1 MFGRKKKKQS
11 KDMTYFYLDALK
23 NKQIPVLVLD
33 PKWHELFPD
42 FRKTDKIKKLE
53 EHLLDLIKQQGQSS
67 NDLKEYE
74 KAKKVVME
82 NIVNNMTDGHEPDA
96 ELRNKK
102 QDANQK
108 MIDEITQKTAE
119 AQQLQRQLPA
129 EIQIANKEL
138 LIACMDV
145 CYRELTENTAVIE
158 ELDAWINAAREEL
171 KNRIL
176 AKQDKEMRNTEL
188 YKYMHNLLGAQIVE
202 IFDKNNHVW
211 KGNVEENISSK
222 K

>member
-82 NIVNNMTDGHEPDA
+82 NIV
-96 ELRNKK
+96 
-102 QDANQK
+102 
-108 MIDEITQKTAE
+108 DEINQKTAE

>member
-11 KDMTYFYLDALK
+11 NEMTYYYLDALK
-23 NKQIPVLVLD
+23 DKQIPILVLD
-33 PKWHELFPD
+33 QKWHELFPD
-42 FRKTDKIKKLE
+42 YRKTDEIKHLENKLRE
-53 EHLLDLIKQQGQSS
+53 LLKQQGQAS

-74 KAKKVVME
+74 KAKKVIME
-82 NIVNNMTDGHEPDA
+82 NIVSNMTDGHGPDA
-96 ELRNKK
+96 DFKMKK

-108 MIDEITQKTAE
+108 MLDELNQKTSEAE
-119 AQQLQRQLPA
+119 QLRRKLPA
-129 EIQIANKEL
+129 EIQLVNKEL

-145 CYRELTENTAVIE
+145 CYKELTDNTEVIE

-188 YKYMHNLLGAQIVE
+188 YKYMHNLLGAKIVE

-222 K
+222 

>member
-1 MFGRKKKKQS
+1 MDR
-11 KDMTYFYLDALK
+11 
-23 NKQIPVLVLD
+23 
-33 PKWHELFPD
+33 
-42 FRKTDKIKKLE
+42 
-53 EHLLDLIKQQGQSS
+53 
-67 NDLKEYE
+67 YE
-74 KAKKVVME
+74 PY
-82 NIVNNMTDGHEPDA
+82 TL

-108 MIDEITQKTAE
+108 MIDEINQKTAE
-119 AQQLQRQLPA
+119 AQQYKDRWQRYRLQIKR
-129 EIQIANKEL
+129 L

-211 KGNVEENISSK
+211 KGK
-222 K
+222 

>member
-82 NIVNNMTDGHEPDA
+82 NIVNNMTCLLYTSPINIIKRFMIKKERIYDKTERDGKD
-96 ELRNKK
+96 
-102 QDANQK
+102 
-108 MIDEITQKTAE
+108 
-119 AQQLQRQLPA
+119 
-129 EIQIANKEL
+129 
-138 LIACMDV
+138 C
-145 CYRELTENTAVIE
+145 
-158 ELDAWINAAREEL
+158 
-171 KNRIL
+171 
-176 AKQDKEMRNTEL
+176 
-188 YKYMHNLLGAQIVE
+188 
-202 IFDKNNHVW
+202 F
-211 KGNVEENISSK
+211 
-222 K
+222 

>member
-82 NIVNNMTDGHEPDA
+82 NIVNNNTFSNMEENQNGKCNF
-96 ELRNKK
+96 NK
-102 QDANQK
+102 QS
-108 MIDEITQKTAE
+108 
-119 AQQLQRQLPA
+119 
-129 EIQIANKEL
+129 
-138 LIACMDV
+138 
-145 CYRELTENTAVIE
+145 
-158 ELDAWINAAREEL
+158 
-171 KNRIL
+171 KNRDLI
-176 AKQDKEMRNTEL
+176 R
-188 YKYMHNLLGAQIVE
+188 
-202 IFDKNNHVW
+202 
-211 KGNVEENISSK
+211 
-222 K
+222 